1 MSELGLG
8 ALSGDSFQAV
18 PALEDSRLVLRFSGS
33 GDMTAISALSQYLKQ
48 VHEEALRLSVSEVS
62 CDLQQLVFMN
72 SSCFKSFVV
81 WIDTVKNADHGY
93 RIRFLTDPNLHWQRR
108 SLEALRRLAANL
120 VTIET
125 PPRAEKPSQG

>member
-8 ALSGDSFQAV
+8 ALSGGSFQAI

-81 WIDTVKNADHGY
+81 WIDTVKNTDHGY

-125 PPRAEKPSQG
+125 PPRTEKPSQG